1 MEYSSKLLNR
11 LVEEIAKLPGIGKRS
26 ALRLALHLLKQPE
39 SQTLQLAKA
48 LEEFRT
54 KIKYCKTCY
63 NISDTDTCDICAN
76 PSRDHKTVCVVENV
90 RDVIAIENTGQYH
103 GVYHV
108 LGGVISP
115 MEGVSPDDLFIKEL
129 LERIRKN
136 PPEEIIFALS
146 PTIEGDTTGYYI
158 YKKINGLGIKI
169 STIARGVS
177 FGEEIEYADE
187 MTLARSISNRIPF
200 DESLNF

>member
-11 LVEEIAKLPGIGKRS
+11 LVEEISKLPGIGKRS

-63 NISDTDTCDICAN
+63 NISDTDTCEICAN

-129 LERIRKN
+129 LERIQKN
-136 PPEEIIFALS
+136 PPREIIFALS